1 MAEPARRIDIGFK
14 GGQVL
19 PCRVKQEAW
28 DGLRK
33 ALEDSS
39 AERWHELETVDS
51 QVAIDLA
58 AGRLRAAR
66 HRGPEGRLLARP

>member
-33 ALEDSS
+33 ALSDSS

-51 QVAIDLA
+51 QVAVDLA
-58 AGRLRAAR
+58 QVVYVRLDTEDQKV
-66 HRGPEGRLLARP
+66 GF

>member
-1 MAEPARRIDIGFK
+1 MPEPARRIDIGFK

-28 DGLRK
+28 EGLRK
-33 ALEDSS
+33 ALEDSG
-39 AERWHELETVDS
+39 AARWHELETIDS

-58 AGRLRAAR
+58 EVVYVRLDTEDQKV
-66 HRGPEGRLLARP
+66 GF

>member
-19 PCRVKQEAW
+19 PCRVQQESWEA
-28 DGLRK
+28 LRK
-33 ALEDSS
+33 SLEDPSS
-39 AERWHELETVDS
+39 ERWHELETVDS

-58 AGRLRAAR
+58 EVVYVRLDTEEQKV
-66 HRGPEGRLLARP
+66 GF

>member
-19 PCRVKQEAW
+19 PCRVRQEAW

-33 ALEDSS
+33 ALADPSS
-39 AERWHELETVDS
+39 DRWYELETQDS

-58 AGRLRAAR
+58 QVVYVRLDTEDQKV
-66 HRGPEGRLLARP
+66 GF

>member
-28 DGLRK
+28 EGLRK
-33 ALEDSS
+33 ALEDSGS
-39 AERWHELETVDS
+39 ARWHELETADS

-58 AGRLRAAR
+58 EVVYVRLDTEDQKV
-66 HRGPEGRLLARP
+66 GF

>member
-39 AERWHELETVDS
+39 SERWHELETADS

-58 AGRLRAAR
+58 QVVYVRLDTEDQKV
-66 HRGPEGRLLARP
+66 GF

>member
-33 ALEDSS
+33 ALSDSS
-39 AERWHELETVDS
+39 SDRWYELETHDS

-58 AGRLRAAR
+58 QVVYVRLDTEDQKV
-66 HRGPEGRLLARP
+66 GF

>member
-19 PCRVKQEAW
+19 PCRVNQEAW
-28 DGLRK
+28 EALRT

-58 AGRLRAAR
+58 QVVYVRLDTEDQKV
-66 HRGPEGRLLARP
+66 GF

>member
-33 ALEDSS
+33 ALADSS
-39 AERWHELETVDS
+39 SERWYELETQDS

-58 AGRLRAAR
+58 QVVYVRLDTEDQKV
-66 HRGPEGRLLARP
+66 GF

>member
-28 DGLRK
+28 EDLRK
-33 ALEDSS
+33 ALGDASS
-39 AERWHELETVDS
+39 DRWHELETADS
-51 QVAIDLA
+51 QVSVDLA
-58 AGRLRAAR
+58 EVVYVRLDTEDQKV
-66 HRGPEGRLLARP
+66 GF

>member
-28 DGLRK
+28 EGLRK

-39 AERWHELETVDS
+39 SERWHELETADS

-58 AGRLRAAR
+58 QVVYVRLDTEDQKV
-66 HRGPEGRLLARP
+66 GF